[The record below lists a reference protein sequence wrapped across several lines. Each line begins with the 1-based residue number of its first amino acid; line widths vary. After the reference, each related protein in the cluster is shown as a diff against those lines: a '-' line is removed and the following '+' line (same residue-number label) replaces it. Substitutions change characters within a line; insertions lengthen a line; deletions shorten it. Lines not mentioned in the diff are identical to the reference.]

1 MKNKNTSFAAES
13 KRLIKLYS
21 RASFDTNERRELDAA
36 LQKLSEEQ
44 ELYKQVNKI
53 GEYSDEAMAQKAMQQ
68 QQMMAQQ
75 SQGQFPQGQPQMQPD
90 SQVGQMPQFPWGG
103 LLGGDYF
110 PQQPVVDNNWNMVN
124 SNPYIQSNQPSGVI
138 ANNNNS
144 LGVLQS
150 QGQVVPS
157 YQAPSYN
164 WQTQAGQHVP
174 GDTYNIG
181 GNNVKMTN
189 PGAFNSGTAIDV
201 SAKATQPAIG
211 QDQQLGMTQSI
222 LPSVIAGGIGMLGNT
237 ILGAT
242 TKTHPIDFKQRYSAE
257 QISLAKER
265 ERLSREAITARNIGM
280 RNLSGAGSRGAYLA
294 GAGNVSAGV
303 NQQLSDALSQ
313 SYFKEGMTNMGQREK
328 AYDKNF
334 ELDKQIAMMNY
345 QDRVNAD
352 NERRAYYAAA
362 AGQAGKISKDINEIN
377 YQNAALLS
385 SGTDN
390 YLAGTNTKPNMWK
403 SQQIMRKFNRT
414 DGVDTGVRKV
424 IGYTED
430 RKPIYNK

>member
-1 MKNKNTSFAAES
+1 MKKNS
-13 KRLIKLYS
+13 KKTFSQRAQDLVKKYS
-21 RASFDTNERRELDAA
+21 RSSFDKVEKQELDAV
-36 LQKLSEEQ
+36 LQKLQEEQ
-44 ELYKQVNKI
+44 ELYKQTNKI
-53 GEYSDEAMAQKAMQQ
+53 GEYSDEAIAQKAMQQ

-90 SQVGQMPQFPWGG
+90 SQVGQMPQFDGISG
-103 LLGGDYF
+103 TSFIGDYF

-124 SNPYIQSNQPSGVI
+124 SNPYIQSNQPTGVI

-150 QGQVVPS
+150 QGQVVHS

-201 SAKATQPAIG
+201 SAKATQPVTG

-242 TKTHPIDFKQRYSAE
+242 TKTHPFDFKQRYSAE

-334 ELDKQIAMMNY
+334 DLEKQIAMMNY
-345 QDRVNAD
+345 QDKVNAD
-352 NERRAYYAAA
+352 NERRGYYAAA
-362 AGQAGKISKDINEIN
+362 AGIPAQTMQDIGRIN

-390 YLAGTNTKPNMWK
+390 YLAGVNGKANPWK
-403 SQQIMRKFNRT
+403 SQQIYRKF
-414 DGVDTGVRKV
+414 K
-424 IGYTED
+424 
-430 RKPIYNK
+430 K